1 MRAALLLSLAIS
13 LPLSAGTLFDED
25 GNKIDVCQ
33 GSTCSPG
40 GGGST
45 PNTVVTVNQDGSV
58 KLSSSN
64 IARGG
69 SASSSSSSTSQGGSA
84 QGGNAS
90 AVINNP
96 GTVRYSGSHTVRSVG
111 VAPDIVANPTA
122 PCRISAGV
130 TGGWIGGA
138 LGFTGS
144 VLDEG
149 CDTRADA
156 TMLWAMG
163 LEGAAVSRLCQKPE
177 LTKALGPL
185 CENQISPV
193 SLIPSVH

>member
-1 MRAALLLSLAIS
+1 MRAALLLSLALC
-13 LPLSAGTLFDED
+13 LPVTAGTLFDEN
-25 GNKIDVCQ
+25 GNKIEVCK

-40 GGGST
+40 GGGGT
-45 PNTVVTVNQDGSV
+45 PPGTVVTINQDGTV

-64 IARGG
+64 
-69 SASSSSSSTSQGGSA
+69 ASSSIS

-122 PCRISAGV
+122 PCRVSAGV

-149 CDTRADA
+149 CDARADA

-163 LEGAAVSRLCQKPE
+163 LEGAAISRLCQKPE
-177 LTKALGPL
+177 MNKAMGFL
-185 CENQISPV
+185 CESQTSPN
-193 SLIPSVH
+193 SSTTFVH